1 MPAEIREQLIHTI
14 MKTFNYNKNQANN
27 LFKELLMCVK
37 KRDLVTSFFFFLK
50 HRQTKASIF
59 KITVFRMGE
68 ESSQDI
74 DLAILT
80 ALLRSTC
87 VSSIDQLKLALTWN
101 RVDIVRNY
109 ILPSVHQWPVRGNLI
124 KKVLNENEFF
134 RNEH

>member
-1 MPAEIREQLIHTI
+1 
-14 MKTFNYNKNQANN
+14 
-27 LFKELLMCVK
+27 
-37 KRDLVTSFFFFLK
+37 
-50 HRQTKASIF
+50 
-59 KITVFRMGE
+59 MGE

-109 ILPSVHQWPVRGNLI
+109 ILPSVHQWPVRENLI